1 MKNKKWMSIMILSLV
16 AVFAAGVT
24 LAYFT
29 DTSGPVTNT
38 FTMGNV
44 EILLDEAD
52 VDAVEDDFG
61 GFTWVANDEVDR
73 VTANTYTNIYPGA
86 FLPKDPTVTNTGSNP
101 AFVRVMITV
110 ENFDL
115 EDVDPSSLWLDTLGA
130 GWVLDPVTSDGDVYV
145 YNYTDVLAP
154 GLLTTPVLT
163 TPVFTS
169 LTIPASFNSAQMASI
184 GDFNLVIEAHAIQAQ
199 GFADVAAAFAAYDAQ
214 P

>member
-52 VDAVEDDFG
+52 VDAVADDFG
-61 GFTWVANDEVDR
+61 GFTWEANEEADR
-73 VTANTYTNIYPGA
+73 VYGNTYTNIYPGA
-86 FLPKDPTVTNTGSNP
+86 FLPKDPTVTNIGDNP

-110 ENFDL
+110 ENFGS
-115 EDVDPSSLWLDTLGA
+115 EEVPANVDPSSLWLATLGT
-130 GWVLDPVTSDGDVYV
+130 GWELDPVASGAGIYV
-145 YNYTDVLAP
+145 YNYTEVLAP
-154 GLLTTPVLT
+154 LDLT

-169 LTIPASFNSAQMASI
+169 LTIPTSFNSVQMASI
-184 GDFNLVIEAHAIQAQ
+184 GDFNLVIEAHGIQAQ
-199 GFADVAAAFAAYDAQ
+199 GFNSVAAAFAAYDAQ

>member
-52 VDAVEDDFG
+52 VDAVADDFG
-61 GFTWVANDEVDR
+61 GFTWEANEEADR
-73 VTANTYTNIYPGA
+73 VYGNTYTNIYPGA

-110 ENFDL
+110 ENFGS
-115 EDVDPSSLWLDTLGA
+115 EDVAPSSLWLATLGA
-130 GWVLDPVTSDGDVYV
+130 GWVLDDVASGAGVYV

-154 GLLTTPVLT
+154 GLLT

-199 GFADVAAAFAAYDAQ
+199 GFADVAAAFAAYGAQ